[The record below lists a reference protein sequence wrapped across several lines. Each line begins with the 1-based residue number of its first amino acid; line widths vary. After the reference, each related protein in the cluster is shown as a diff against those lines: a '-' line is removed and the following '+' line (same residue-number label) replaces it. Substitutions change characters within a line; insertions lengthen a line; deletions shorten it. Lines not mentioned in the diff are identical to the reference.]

1 MKHVKLFEQFLNEAK
16 QYKLGDKYSSDF
28 DYDGMFNDACKDALD
43 ESVNEAK
50 NSFKFNLL
58 KKSKQFKYFCYFK
71 INCFFPEKKQIDVN
85 VNNIFDAKR
94 SNYGKYC
101 NKNKDDA
108 FGYLGSRPTT
118 PF

>member
-50 NSFKFNLL
+50 NSFKFNGGIDQLEDMLSNDDHHIEGGDEDEDTYYIVDRDKSTVGVIHWDGKIVTLL
-58 KKSKQFKYFCYFK
+58 
-71 INCFFPEKKQIDVN
+71 DVPKGVF
-85 VNNIFDAKR
+85 VNE
-94 SNYGKYC
+94 
-101 NKNKDDA
+101 
-108 FGYLGSRPTT
+108 
-118 PF
+118 